1 MYAMDILIFENSQKC
16 QEKYIL
22 ASPKHHDLKKLF

>member
-1 MYAMDILIFENSQKC
+1 MYAIDILIFENSQKG

-22 ASPKHHDLKKLF
+22 ASPKHRYLKELF